1 MVFILP
7 LFALILQNHLNYQL
21 LRVGTRP
28 EKRAIDRIVM
38 ASYDFRFDK
47 IQHLNNV
54 HVMYGQWQW
63 ALKKNVESYFLFAN
77 VTVDHIL
84 SPKNEMS
91 PMGLDPWTSRIV
103 CHCSTNRVKGD
114 LHYNSGG
121 YELVLIIKP

>member
-7 LFALILQNHLNYQL
+7 LFGLILQNHLNYQL
-21 LRVGTRP
+21 LRVGTRS

-63 ALKKNVESYFLFAN
+63 ALKKNLESYFLFAN

-84 SPKNEMS
+84 SPKNAMS
-91 PMGLDPWTSRIV
+91 PMGFNPETSRIV
-103 CHCSTNRVKGD
+103 WHRSTN
-114 LHYNSGG
+114 
-121 YELVLIIKP
+121 